1 MSRAATSAATGA
13 GTAPVRRTGVA
24 AVLLVAVVGLLSGC
38 VSIPDDGPIVQGRA
52 LIDAQ
57 RPPRVKF
64 YESYPI
70 TGADPA
76 RIVQGFIRAA
86 KDFSGDHEVARSYL
100 TPDQRT
106 RWRPNEAVVVYRG
119 EATVTELDPS
129 GTAASPT
136 VPSPSATPSPTPS
149 ASPPAPG
156 ARTTVRVEVSVAA
169 RVDGTGIYRP
179 SEAGDVARMTLTL
192 AAVDGQWRI
201 QDAVDGVLISE
212 DDFLATFADVPLY
225 FPEATGRWLIPDVR
239 WFPVTALPSVVISAL
254 LEGPSP
260 WLTPA
265 VSTGAPPGTALTAA
279 GVRIGSGTLSVDL
292 NRQALLATAAQRQLL
307 SAQVQTTLTEAA
319 RVLGFPSGQLVLT
332 VDRVRFEVPQLAAPV
347 PQPADAVP
355 FDGRPVV
362 LDAQHRLARM
372 EGTRVVPVP
381 GLATLGED
389 ATRPAVNADGTAYA
403 VLTTGGTRLVTVQSD
418 GGARSVL
425 SNAVGLTAPSFD
437 TYGWVWTSPVVS
449 AGTVT
454 AVRGGVVVEVAVP
467 WLSGYAVSTLK
478 ISREGT
484 RALIVAHRGRRSSV
498 LVVSLVR
505 SADGAPRRMATAPLR
520 LASDL
525 PVVRDASWLDGRRV
539 MLLAIGPGSQVER
552 LHLAEIGGR
561 TLAGASVVGA
571 LSLTVGVAPADAWV
585 QTAKGAAY
593 YSGVGLRQVAGAR
606 WPAMPG

>member
-1 MSRAATSAATGA
+1 M
-13 GTAPVRRTGVA
+13 
-24 AVLLVAVVGLLSGC
+24 
-38 VSIPDDGPIVQGRA
+38 
-52 LIDAQ
+52 
-57 RPPRVKF
+57 
-64 YESYPI
+64 
-70 TGADPA
+70 
-76 RIVQGFIRAA
+76 
-86 KDFSGDHEVARSYL
+86 
-100 TPDQRT
+100 
-106 RWRPNEAVVVYRG
+106 
-119 EATVTELDPS
+119 
-129 GTAASPT
+129 
-136 VPSPSATPSPTPS
+136 
-149 ASPPAPG
+149 
-156 ARTTVRVEVSVAA
+156 
-169 RVDGTGIYRP
+169 
-179 SEAGDVARMTLTL
+179 
-192 AAVDGQWRI
+192 
-201 QDAVDGVLISE
+201 
-212 DDFLATFADVPLY
+212 
-225 FPEATGRWLIPDVR
+225 
-239 WFPVTALPSVVISAL
+239 ISAL

-505 SADGAPRRMATAPLR
+505 AADGAPRRMATAPLR

-585 QTAKGAAY
+585 QTAQGAAY
-593 YSGVGLRQVAGAR
+593 YSGVGLRQVPGAR